1 MWDLSLRSA
10 QSCNNSKILQYVLN
24 IHEKIKKNIKWTIE
38 IFSSKRA
45 SLGQLFSCKE
55 GAALE
60 LILFQKGNNIKK
72 NFKSVSSIL
81 WAKLCPLKRIHCNS
95 EPQYLH
101 MWSNMHSGPSWCNQ
115 VKIWWCYSREKERE
129 VAQSCLT
136 LCDPM
141 DCSLPGSS
149 VQGILQ
155 ARILEWVAISFSRGS
170 SRPRFP
176 TLQADTLLSEPPG
189 KPRDAVGGWA
199 FNPLWLVSL

>member
-1 MWDLSLRSA
+1 MAGEQRVRGGWKGRLWGGEGWGSDGVRPP
-10 QSCNNSKILQYVLN
+10 QRNSQHREQN
-24 IHEKIKKNIKWTIE
+24 PACIKKSTQAVE
-38 IFSSKRA
+38 QQSQGTPRGH
-45 SLGQLFSCKE
+45 L
-55 GAALE
+55 
-60 LILFQKGNNIKK
+60 
-72 NFKSVSSIL
+72 
-81 WAKLCPLKRIHCNS
+81 
-95 EPQYLH
+95 
-101 MWSNMHSGPSWCNQ
+101 PSWRYCPH
-115 VKIWWCYSREKERE
+115 SRPKPAAPWGNPETLRYFLAQYTTAFPSWPAPVQAAPCPRSGLVQ
-129 VAQSCLT
+129 VAQSCAT

-199 FNPLWLVSL
+199 FNPL